1 MFDQKLLIEK
11 RKRRKYQIEIYCKLF
26 FIFILFLLFCYK
38 NCSLFV
44 VKLFA
49 EKKENKENKEKIND
63 DRKKHVGTNN
73 FGLRY
78 KKLSSEL

>member
-1 MFDQKLLIEK
+1 MQTFYFAIKIVH
-11 RKRRKYQIEIYCKLF
+11 Y
-26 FIFILFLLFCYK
+26 
-38 NCSLFV
+38 FV

-49 EKKENKENKEKIND
+49 EEKGKEIRKIRKKIND